1 MKLFDLL
8 YSVLFCI
15 RYLPFRTAIYV
26 PILISYKVKV
36 GKLKRGQIVILSK
49 PKRYMI
55 TIGYKGYS
63 LIDSLNSLLYISN
76 EGKLILNGN
85 CVFAQGCRIWIEK
98 GAVMEI
104 GNNFY
109 CNRNCI
115 FRAGDNIKI
124 GNNVL
129 MGWGIEM
136 NTSDGHHLI
145 IDNKKLNNHG
155 DIVIGDNVWIASHC
169 TFGKGSVVGNNSV
182 IAQRSLVNKSFTLS
196 NVLLGGIPA
205 KVLKENVRWKL

>member
-1 MKLFDLL
+1 M
-8 YSVLFCI
+8 
-15 RYLPFRTAIYV
+15 
-26 PILISYKVKV
+26 
-36 GKLKRGQIVILSK
+36 
-49 PKRYMI
+49 
-55 TIGYKGYS
+55 
-63 LIDSLNSLLYISN
+63 
-76 EGKLILNGN
+76 
-85 CVFAQGCRIWIEK
+85 
-98 GAVMEI
+98 
-104 GNNFY
+104 
-109 CNRNCI
+109 
-115 FRAGDNIKI
+115 
-124 GNNVL
+124 L
-129 MGWGIEM
+129 MGWDIEM